1 LQIAHFVKAISGQ
14 KVRPITTLEQSLNSV
29 KIVQAEKES
38 ARRGR
43 KVRLTAES
51 AESAEI

>member
-1 LQIAHFVKAISGQ
+1 VEKQDGWFLQIAHFVKAISGQ
-14 KVRPITTLEQSLNSV
+14 KVKPITTLEESLNSV

-43 KVRLTAES
+43 KVAIR
-51 AESAEI
+51 